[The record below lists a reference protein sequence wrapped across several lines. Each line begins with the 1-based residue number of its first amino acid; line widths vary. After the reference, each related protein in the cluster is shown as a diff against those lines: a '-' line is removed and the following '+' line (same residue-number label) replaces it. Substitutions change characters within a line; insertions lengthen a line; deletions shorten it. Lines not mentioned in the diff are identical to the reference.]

1 MIQPNPNQIVNIE
14 VTAQGVE
21 TVLQALGTLPFNQ
34 VADLF
39 ISIRQQAVS
48 QLQDQP
54 EMTAAEETPAGTQV
68 Q

>member
-1 MIQPNPNQIVNIE
+1 MIQPNPNQVVNIE

-39 ISIRQQAVS
+39 ISVRQQAVM
-48 QLQDQP
+48 QLQPQGDMP
-54 EMTAAEETPAGTQV
+54 ITDETPPGTQV